1 MIQNKKSA
9 HNLESKLGEMSDTS
23 QTSALSH
30 QNEMINPGYAIPNK
44 VWRLT
49 LTLLSVSGLV
59 LVAMADAAARQNS
72 AWAESLFWL
81 GLLSFFAPI
90 AGWLLSSKATSRER
104 FVLIML
110 LGLGLYVVKVMHS
123 PLTFIIHDE
132 FLHWRTANDILT
144 SGHLF
149 GKNPLLPI
157 SAVYPGMEIVAVAL
171 TQLSGLSLHTAVI
184 VLLGI
189 VRLLFVL
196 TLYLLFKRIGGSE
209 RIGALASLLYMTNS
223 NFVFFNGQFAYE
235 TLALPLATLMLLLA
249 VRRSDANRADRI
261 SYTISYLL
269 ILGAVIAT
277 HHLTSY
283 AFAGFLLLWTAI
295 DSNRRLNLDL
305 DSALVELVRWYA
317 GESTNRQLLDKI
329 SEQVSKVRKNWRQS
343 LDTPTHAS
351 PVMLALIALVASWAW
366 STFVADSI
374 VVDYVSPHF
383 RAATNELARVIGN
396 ETGAG
401 RQLFQSSSGQ
411 IAPLWERATGVAAA
425 VLTLLGMP
433 WGLLVIWRRHRENAL
448 ALMLTGIS
456 LGYVLSLALRL
467 TSSGWETGNRLSEFV
482 FLGVG
487 FVLAIGIT
495 EHWLSET
502 KSWRPVFPLVIFIS
516 IIFLGGVIAGF
527 PPSWRLPGPY
537 IANALTRSIERQ
549 GVSAAEWARVFL
561 GPDNRIGGDRTNE
574 LLMGSYGEQ
583 HIVNSLNDGVDVEWI
598 LYAPTIEGNEIDS
611 IQLIRLRYLIV
622 DNRLRGLPQL
632 ATNYY
637 PDATTGEALDKFA
650 SMPNVSR
657 VFDSGDILIYDL
669 KEILNAP

>member
-1 MIQNKKSA
+1 MIRNNKPA
-9 HNLESKLGEMSDTS
+9 HDLDSELEELRDTNLTPARGHPFER
-23 QTSALSH
+23 
-30 QNEMINPGYAIPNK
+30 INPGFAIPIR
-44 VWRLT
+44 VWRLA
-49 LTLLSVSGLV
+49 LTLLSVGGLV

-72 AWAESLFWL
+72 AWAEPLFWL

-90 AGWLLSSKATSRER
+90 TGWLLSGEATSRER
-104 FVLIML
+104 FVLIIL
-110 LGLGLYVVKVMHS
+110 LGLGLYIVKVMHS

-149 GKNPLLPI
+149 SKNPLLPI

-171 TQLSGLSLHTAVI
+171 TQLSGLSLYTAVI

-189 VRLLFVL
+189 VRLIFVS
-196 TLYLLFKRIGGSE
+196 TLYLLFKKVGGSE
-209 RIGALASLLYMTNS
+209 RIGALATLLYMTNS

-235 TLALPLATLMLLLA
+235 TLALPLATLMMFLA
-249 VRRSDANRADRI
+249 ARRSDASRADRI
-261 SYTISYLL
+261 SYTIAFLM
-269 ILGAVIAT
+269 ILGAVIAS

-295 DSNRRLNLDL
+295 DSNRRLNLNL

-329 SEQVSKVRKNWRQS
+329 SEQISIVRKNWRQS

-351 PVMLALIALVASWAW
+351 PVMLALVTLAASWAW
-366 STFVADSI
+366 STFVADNI

-383 RAATNELARVIGN
+383 RAASSELARVIGN

-411 IAPLWERATGVAAA
+411 VAPLWERATGVAAA
-425 VLTLLGMP
+425 GLTLLGMP
-433 WGLLVIWRRHRENAL
+433 WGLLIIWRRHRENAL

-456 LGYVLSLALRL
+456 LGYILSLALRL

-487 FVLAIGIT
+487 FVLAIGVT
-495 EHWLSET
+495 EHWLSG
-502 KSWRPVFPLVIFIS
+502 KNSRRRMLMLIIS
-516 IIFLGGVIAGF
+516 ITTIFLGGVIAGF

-537 IANALTRSIERQ
+537 IANALTRSIESQ
-549 GVSAAEWARVFL
+549 GVSAAEWARIFL

-583 HIVNSLNDGVDVEWI
+583 HIVHSLNDGVDVEWI
-598 LYAPTIEGNEIDS
+598 LFAPTIERNEIDS

-622 DNRLRGLPQL
+622 DNRLRVLPQL

-650 SMPNVSR
+650 SMPNISR